1 MELVKSP
8 PPAGKG
14 GKPRVDW
21 DAVVERLRSNPGVWG
36 VLEDVSRS
44 TATHIKMGRIK
55 AFDPP
60 EWFEAE
66 TRKDPK
72 VGKARGTLYVRYLG
86 S

>member
-55 AFDPP
+55 ARTRRWARREAPSTSGTSGHDPVS
-60 EWFEAE
+60 
-66 TRKDPK
+66 R
-72 VGKARGTLYVRYLG
+72 
-86 S
+86 